1 MANVLYELGRQA
13 FGDGDISWSS
23 DNIRA
28 ILIDTDDYTVNLTT
42 DEFLSDI
49 PAAARVAVSS
59 NLTGKV
65 NVFGVMD
72 ADDVSY
78 VSVTGDECEAIVLY
92 LHTGTEGTS
101 ILIGY
106 IDNATNLPVTPV
118 GGGIDIIWSNGVD
131 KIFKL

>member
-1 MANVLYELGRQA
+1 MANVLYDLGRQA

-28 ILIDTDDYTVNLTT
+28 ILIDSADYTVNLVT
-42 DEFLSDI
+42 DEFLSII
-49 PAAARVAVSS
+49 PVGARVATSA
-59 NLTGKV
+59 NLTGKA

-78 VSVTGDECEAIVLY
+78 TSVTGDEVEVIVLY
-92 LHTGTEGTS
+92 QHTGTEGTS
-101 ILIGY
+101 RLIGY
-106 IDNATNLPVTPV
+106 IDTATNLPVTPV
-118 GGGIDIIWSNGVD
+118 GGGIDIIWSNGAD

>member
-1 MANVLYELGRQA
+1 MANVLYDLGRQA

-28 ILIDTDDYTVNLTT
+28 ILIDSADYTVNLVT
-42 DEFLSDI
+42 DEFLDII
-49 PAAARVAVSS
+49 PAGARVATSA
-59 NLTGKV
+59 NLTGKD

-78 VSVTGDECEAIVLY
+78 VSVTGDEVEVIVLY
-92 LHTGTEGTS
+92 QHTGVESTS
-101 ILIGY
+101 RLIGY
-106 IDNATNLPVTPV
+106 IDTATNLPVTPV

>member
-1 MANVLYELGRQA
+1 MANVLYDLGRQA

-28 ILIDTDDYTVNLTT
+28 ILIDSADYTVNLAT
-42 DEFLSDI
+42 DEFLSII
-49 PAAARVAVSS
+49 PAGARVATSA
-59 NLTGKV
+59 NLTGKA

-78 VSVTGDECEAIVLY
+78 VSVTGDEVEVIVLY
-92 LHTGTEGTS
+92 QHTGTEGTS
-101 ILIGY
+101 RLIGY
-106 IDNATNLPVTPV
+106 IDTATNLPVTPV